1 MGVQVSPGG
10 EELRMLID
18 VGESWPSAK
27 ELVGLQFAS
36 VEDYQRCW
44 LIALEQPEAFRWTL
58 AESLTAEVRKSHK
71 HLVDDA
77 GLAYSEFELVDLD
90 ELPTEERLRQE
101 REAIQHGRKT
111 LLERMRIQ
119 ASE

>member
-1 MGVQVSPGG
+1 MVVRVSTGG
-10 EELRMLID
+10 EESRMLID

-36 VEDYQRCW
+36 VEDFQKCW
-44 LIALEQPEAFRWTL
+44 LIALEQPDAFRWTL

-77 GLAYSEFELVDLD
+77 GLAYTEFTVVDLD
-90 ELPTEERLRQE
+90 ELPTEERL
-101 REAIQHGRKT
+101 
-111 LLERMRIQ
+111 
-119 ASE
+119 